1 MTINSE
7 NNEKF
12 EEVENFED
20 EFQTVEI
27 SQRSCNKE
35 RKGLQIPIIFEGLR
49 HKNES
54 PRKICMNAVEM
65 NRRDKKQQSGTESR
79 LAEEEEHHEEKDCYK
94 KELRRQDL
102 RIFQRKNLGTQ
113 KTKSSNIPNLMK

>member
-1 MTINSE
+1 
-7 NNEKF
+7 
-12 EEVENFED
+12 
-20 EFQTVEI
+20 
-27 SQRSCNKE
+27 
-35 RKGLQIPIIFEGLR
+35 
-49 HKNES
+49 
-54 PRKICMNAVEM
+54 MNAVEM